1 MTLHHTLSG
10 PDDAPVLLLGASLG
24 TNVRMWEAQLPLAQ
38 SFRLLRFDHRGHGQ
52 SPAPRGPYELA
63 DLAGDVLELMDSLGI
78 ARASL
83 CGLSLGGMVG
93 MWLGAHAPERIERLV
108 LLCTAAHMPPA
119 SAWRERAVAVRAAG
133 STEPVA
139 DAVVA
144 GWLTPA
150 FAAAQPQVRAEL
162 RAMLTASPADG
173 YAWCCG
179 AIERMD
185 LRDDLKRI
193 TAPTLVISGA
203 DDPATPVQRQAM
215 IAAAVPQA
223 RHEVVGP
230 AAHLAAVERPEAVN
244 HLIKEHLG

>member
-24 TNVRMWEAQLPLAQ
+24 TNVRMWEAQLSLAQ

-52 SPAPRGPYELA
+52 SPAPPGPYELA

-119 SAWRERAVAVRAAG
+119 SGLARASRRGPRRRLHRAGRRRGGRGLAHPRLRRRSAAG
-133 STEPVA
+133 
-139 DAVVA
+139 
-144 GWLTPA
+144 
-150 FAAAQPQVRAEL
+150 
-162 RAMLTASPADG
+162 
-173 YAWCCG
+173 
-179 AIERMD
+179 
-185 LRDDLKRI
+185 
-193 TAPTLVISGA
+193 
-203 DDPATPVQRQAM
+203 
-215 IAAAVPQA
+215 A
-223 RHEVVGP
+223 R
-230 AAHLAAVERPEAVN
+230 
-244 HLIKEHLG
+244 